1 MLGLIIVNCQ
11 WLIVNCQLIQNFKSL
26 QIFILGLEALG
37 FILVNHILLIISTG
51 NQQSTIEFIFPYV
64 HYLCSYA

>member
-37 FILVNHILLIISTG
+37 FIT
-51 NQQSTIEFIFPYV
+51 
-64 HYLCSYA
+64 C